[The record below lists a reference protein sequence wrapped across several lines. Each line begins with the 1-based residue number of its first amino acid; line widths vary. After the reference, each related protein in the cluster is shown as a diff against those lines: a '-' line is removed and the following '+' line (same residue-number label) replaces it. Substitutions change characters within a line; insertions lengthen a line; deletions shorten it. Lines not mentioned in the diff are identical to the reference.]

1 VKGFAENFVNTDEAL
16 YLRSLDKR
24 LYLTD
29 LHPESTPYY
38 VFDRLKDYLPDF
50 EINLESYMEVRHVE
64 SGEAWKMKGP
74 RGCTFCCLIMI
85 SRDYEYVG
93 GTIQYGREELDAE
106 YRGLIW
112 HKNKTRHSID
122 RHQGVRVVCEIY
134 I

>member
-29 LHPESTPYY
+29 LHEESTPYY
-38 VFDRLKDYLPDF
+38 VLDRLKDYLPDF
-50 EINLESYMEVRHVE
+50 EITLESYMEVRHVE

-93 GTIQYGREELDAE
+93 GTIQYGRDELDAE

-112 HKNKTRHSID
+112 HKNKTRHTID
-122 RHQGVRVVCEIY
+122 RHQGVMVVCEIY